1 MNMQEKRNKIYLV
14 LLDKVTNKEFT
25 KYFKCEFD
33 KEKFKRK
40 LTYSKKLIIID
51 ENYID
56 YLK

>member
-14 LLDKVTNKEFT
+14 IFDKTTNKEFT

-40 LTYSKKLIIID
+40 LNYSKKLVIID
-51 ENYID
+51 ENYTE
-56 YLK
+56 YFK

>member
-1 MNMQEKRNKIYLV
+1 MQRSKVYLV
-14 LLDKVTNKEFT
+14 LLDKTTNKEFT

-40 LTYSKKLIIID
+40 LMYSKKLIIID

>member
-1 MNMQEKRNKIYLV
+1 MQEKRNKVYLV
-14 LLDKVTNKEFT
+14 LLDKTTNKEFT

-40 LTYSKKLIIID
+40 LMYSKKLIIID